1 MDLIRLA
8 LLQTQKQSQVRQ
20 DMLRDSKA
28 IEDKGSSIL
37 SITQICGYSLAGN
50 TSMMRQRNMYMY
62 TKTSSLKLPTK
73 GQYKVEPTT

>member
-1 MDLIRLA
+1 MDLIQLA
-8 LLQTQKQSQVRQ
+8 LLHIQKQSQVSQ

-28 IEDKGSSIL
+28 IEDRGSSIL

-62 TKTSSLKLPTK
+62 TKDILPEAA
-73 GQYKVEPTT
+73 Y